1 MQTGEI
7 TTGDFSMRFALL
19 SSARS
24 QEGSNTFVI
33 APNQALLILNEW
45 NVQQLQ
51 KQTNL
56 FFFFPQKSL
65 QSVEKTKSQY
75 SCDENFQH
83 SFFYLL
89 STHLS
94 TARFFLFPP
103 RYVCTCKPEGVSQ
116 NRTKQ
121 YLRVIWQRTL
131 QTIRLCLLGI
141 SNMQVSLFTYILTPT
156 FKSHWQKDLVN
167 LSGT

>member
-1 MQTGEI
+1 MKRTAI
-7 TTGDFSMRFALL
+7 T
-19 SSARS
+19 
-24 QEGSNTFVI
+24 
-33 APNQALLILNEW
+33 
-45 NVQQLQ
+45 
-51 KQTNL
+51 KTNKPI
-56 FFFFPQKSL
+56 FFFPQKSL

-83 SFFYLL
+83 SFFFFYLL

-103 RYVCTCKPEGVSQ
+103 RYVCTCKPEGIPQ

-121 YLRVIWQRTL
+121 YLRVIRQRTL

-156 FKSHWQKDLVN
+156 FKSH
-167 LSGT
+167 

>member
-1 MQTGEI
+1 
-7 TTGDFSMRFALL
+7 MRFALL

-51 KQTNL
+51 NQTNL
-56 FFFFPQKSL
+56 FFFSPRSHSKVLKKPSH
-65 QSVEKTKSQY
+65 STAVMKTFSIL
-75 SCDENFQH
+75 
-83 SFFYLL
+83 FFYLL